1 MKQCIY
7 TGVAGAAIA
16 LALLFPASGYAQA
29 AAASGNA
36 PTGPSAGDVVVPAT
50 KAKGFTVVEKG
61 AYTRPAPPP
70 PPRPVERSYSI
81 PANAALRHVLQEWAA
96 DEGWSVYWP
105 AAADGSEW
113 MTEIAVS
120 FKATDFQQAVSK
132 LIAGL
137 PANAGLAATFNRANS
152 PMLLHVSESS
162 NMQEIP

>member
-1 MKQCIY
+1 MKQCISK
-7 TGVAGAAIA
+7 GAAGAAIA
-16 LALLFPASGYAQA
+16 FAILFPVATYAQA
-29 AAASGNA
+29 AAATGNA
-36 PTGPSAGDVVVPAT
+36 ALAPAT
-50 KAKGFTVVEKG
+50 GGTVAPAPKAKGFTVVEKG

-70 PPRPVERSYSI
+70 PPRPLERSYNV
-81 PANAALRHVLQEWAA
+81 PANAALRHVLQEWAS

-120 FKATDFQQAVSK
+120 FKATDFQQAVTK